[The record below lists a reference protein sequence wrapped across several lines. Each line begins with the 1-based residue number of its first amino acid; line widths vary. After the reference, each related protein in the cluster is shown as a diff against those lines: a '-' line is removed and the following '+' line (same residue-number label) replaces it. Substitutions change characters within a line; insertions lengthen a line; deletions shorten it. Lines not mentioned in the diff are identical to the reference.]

1 MKDIVGDYRERFR
14 LQRKALRR
22 YTALLL
28 ALAMITTLF
37 VNWQLHSDGIA
48 ATAQY
53 QCNQEEHT
61 HTADCYTKVLVCGYE
76 EGQPEDW
83 NATFDDSASL
93 DESIGVDAEDDGI
106 ALFSAEPEYI
116 YVPHEHTD
124 DCYQEVKTLTCLEEE
139 HVHGDDCF
147 DPEDGSLICEQF
159 EHVHDDSCYTT
170 DYELVCGL
178 EDGELVEELNPAY
191 TAVAAFEAP
200 VAAKPVVVSPVI
212 EAPIHYHTDDCYEEV
227 LTCGL
232 EEHHHTVNCLADP
245 LADVEDESEW
255 LAKTSTSLSGD
266 WSADLLTVA
275 QSQLGYT
282 QSEKN
287 FEVDAD
293 DGQTVRHYTRY
304 GEWYGNP
311 YGEWDVMFLSYCLNY
326 AGIPQSAI
334 PQRAGVLALRSDL
347 RGAGY
352 LMDPQSIPAAQQD
365 AIALCDEGL
374 PEEESFADADA
385 DDLGFA
391 DSASSFCSIQP
402 GDIVFYNTMVTE
414 TVAVDDTPAVVEDDS
429 PDADIALLSL
439 DPVETEPQTEQRTV
453 TYETVGIVSDV
464 DEDAG
469 TLSVISGNVDGK
481 VDSVQVNI
489 SQLTGLISLAAV
501 QEEESFRAAED
512 PVELYTMTPGGTITG
527 VTVTVNKK
535 DVTGTPFDM
544 TAGDTLT
551 LDYSYSIP
559 AGTIK
564 KNGNHTLTYHLPDG
578 IYLSTP
584 VTDRAILQNDK
595 PVGTLS
601 VTKDGEVTLVFNDS
615 FDVSQPFDGTF
626 GFEAKV
632 TTDTIGD
639 GGKIEFPGGTVITV
653 YDKTNLSLSKK
664 ANGFEEKNGKVYA
677 KYTVTVSSKNG
688 WKDSITIHDELDNSN
703 AASGLNGKYVSD
715 SFVLKGPDGELKKYN
730 LTIDGAGSSFEIK
743 DLPELAAGQKYTLT
757 YEVEITN
764 KSTDGSGKFYNTA
777 WVQEDDKHET
787 PATHSKYIEKSSQYD
802 SEDGYIYWTV
812 TVYNPDGG
820 DLNNTTLTDT
830 IQTNGATIVGDITV
844 TAKSKTSDTGTL
856 FDTVSSANGANTF
869 TYTFSKTAID
879 KLYTFTYKT
888 TVPEGQTSVEN
899 HAEVKRG
906 DDTYSADDTCK
917 VTKRDWSFTKTA
929 PDSLTETGTDD
940 LYTGKWSVSTPVPA
954 EWNSYTFTD
963 TIKKPQTGDHY
974 GIADELDKEI
984 RKNLRF
990 TCTDNTVLTATEA
1003 NIDVQITYYTSE
1015 GAKSGTE
1022 ITLPNSTAHVQSF
1035 KIKLTNNYSGEPP
1048 IKSLSID
1055 GYHTYINVSGISEG
1069 DAVDFINKAGGKDA
1083 KYTYTKTK
1091 PTPTLSKGVS
1101 TSDLGSK
1108 KIGNY
1113 DDSLTTDYNREKD
1126 NYIYYQLTLKVEDWA
1141 SFSANSSVTVT
1152 DTPDSRVVPDNTNN
1166 KSFYA
1171 VFKTGD
1177 TKVTQKLSNYN
1188 LSDNFSWSVD
1198 DGKITFSLANLKNL
1212 SAEDAANV
1220 QAILIRYRVRVN
1232 DSAWT
1237 DDPNKET
1244 ETYTNAAAWG
1254 ENTAHADAT
1263 FTAPVL
1269 NKTGTKN
1276 DGHGDRR
1283 ASYSIVIN
1291 PAAKKLSTTG
1301 TVTMTDTMT
1310 VNTAGI
1316 TAHLD
1321 RSTVKLYSYPK
1332 QDGDT
1337 PLPDNYYG
1345 LSLRSYTDK
1354 NNKNVYEMTLTF
1366 PDEQAFVLEYDYV
1379 TDASNDKVTL
1389 ENTAHIDGYEDSKKE
1404 TKLDAVNGWGGITQ
1418 NLLTLYKV
1426 DSANQNLGLPGAVF
1440 TLYKFDS
1447 TTGKWDN
1454 GTELPKTGEDGS
1466 LGLYVG
1472 EKNNVTINTSTLYKL
1487 KETDPPSGYRKSD
1500 KEYFFIWTD
1509 NDSQTAEDA
1518 YKKAVGNN
1526 TISVPAQTEVSIYKY
1541 HTSPELYVPN
1551 ERSQLT
1557 IQKFWRDQ
1565 DGKMITNS
1573 SDIPVDSITVN
1584 LYRYQTGHTKAERD
1598 TSFAQTITLNKD
1610 NNWTAVYSDVT
1621 NGYSYY
1627 IEEPENSKYT
1637 ATYSESNTLGVTG
1650 GGLLTVT
1657 NKLTPA
1663 GGYELPSTG
1672 GAGTTLYTA
1681 VGGTMVLAAL
1691 VCGFCQKRRRERR
1704 AD

>member
-1 MKDIVGDYRERFR
+1 MS
-14 LQRKALRR
+14 LT
-22 YTALLL
+22 TAL
-28 ALAMITTLF
+28 M
-37 VNWQLHSDGIA
+37 
-48 ATAQY
+48 
-53 QCNQEEHT
+53 
-61 HTADCYTKVLVCGYE
+61 
-76 EGQPEDW
+76 
-83 NATFDDSASL
+83 
-93 DESIGVDAEDDGI
+93 
-106 ALFSAEPEYI
+106 
-116 YVPHEHTD
+116 
-124 DCYQEVKTLTCLEEE
+124 
-139 HVHGDDCF
+139 
-147 DPEDGSLICEQF
+147 
-159 EHVHDDSCYTT
+159 
-170 DYELVCGL
+170 
-178 EDGELVEELNPAY
+178 
-191 TAVAAFEAP
+191 
-200 VAAKPVVVSPVI
+200 
-212 EAPIHYHTDDCYEEV
+212 
-227 LTCGL
+227 
-232 EEHHHTVNCLADP
+232 
-245 LADVEDESEW
+245 
-255 LAKTSTSLSGD
+255 
-266 WSADLLTVA
+266 
-275 QSQLGYT
+275 
-282 QSEKN
+282 
-287 FEVDAD
+287 
-293 DGQTVRHYTRY
+293 
-304 GEWYGNP
+304 
-311 YGEWDVMFLSYCLNY
+311 
-326 AGIPQSAI
+326 
-334 PQRAGVLALRSDL
+334 
-347 RGAGY
+347 
-352 LMDPQSIPAAQQD
+352 
-365 AIALCDEGL
+365 
-374 PEEESFADADA
+374 
-385 DDLGFA
+385 
-391 DSASSFCSIQP
+391 
-402 GDIVFYNTMVTE
+402 
-414 TVAVDDTPAVVEDDS
+414 
-429 PDADIALLSL
+429 
-439 DPVETEPQTEQRTV
+439 
-453 TYETVGIVSDV
+453 
-464 DEDAG
+464 
-469 TLSVISGNVDGK
+469 
-481 VDSVQVNI
+481 
-489 SQLTGLISLAAV
+489 
-501 QEEESFRAAED
+501 
-512 PVELYTMTPGGTITG
+512 
-527 VTVTVNKK
+527 
-535 DVTGTPFDM
+535 
-544 TAGDTLT
+544 
-551 LDYSYSIP
+551 
-559 AGTIK
+559 
-564 KNGNHTLTYHLPDG
+564 
-578 IYLSTP
+578 
-584 VTDRAILQNDK
+584 
-595 PVGTLS
+595 
-601 VTKDGEVTLVFNDS
+601 
-615 FDVSQPFDGTF
+615 VSQPFDGTF

-844 TAKSKTSDTGTL
+844 TAKSKTSDTGTP
-856 FDTVSSANGANTF
+856 FHTVNATGKNQF
-869 TYTFSKTAID
+869 TYTFDKTATD

-906 DDTYSADDTCK
+906 DDTYSTDDTCK

-929 PDSLTETGTDD
+929 PDSLTETGIDD
-940 LYTGKWSVSTPVPA
+940 LYTGKWSISTPVPA

-963 TIKKPQTGDHY
+963 TIKTPKKGDHY
-974 GIADELDKEI
+974 GIADELNSEI
-984 RKNLRF
+984 LENLRF
-990 TCTDNTVLTATEA
+990 TCTDNTVLTAAEA
-1003 NIDVQITYYTSE
+1003 NVTVQITYYTSE

-1022 ITLPNSTAHVQSF
+1022 ITLPNRTEHVQSF
-1035 KIKLTNNYSGEPP
+1035 KIKLTNNYSGESP

-1126 NYIYYQLTLKVEDWA
+1126 NYIYYQLTLKIEDWA
-1141 SFSANSSVTVT
+1141 SFSANGSVTVT
-1152 DTPDSRVVPDNTNN
+1152 DTPDSRVVPDNASN
-1166 KSFYA
+1166 KYFYA

-1177 TKVTQKLSNYN
+1177 TKVTQKLGNYN

-1220 QAILIRYRVRVN
+1220 QAILIRYRVKVN

-1321 RSTVKLYSYPK
+1321 RCTVKLYSYPK

-1681 VGGTMVLAAL
+1681 VGGAMVLAAL